1 MECATITRPSKPPS
15 NISEIVCKFAKVCR
29 IRSIGVFYSEISNH
43 HNPNNINVSMTMSE
57 DGSDNK
63 VEETECG
70 GVKVHPQPI
79 EVRCKSNE
87 CGDMEIMKLF
97 EIVSKLKLAY
107 VQLQEAHIPYDPEK
121 IKAADELV
129 VAELEALCKTKRM
142 YKEKQLT
149 KVKFDSSCSDVL
161 KAEIEVNEKILQ
173 KLKSQ
178 VEVKESEIFH
188 LQQELQD
195 LHLRNAIMADK
206 ITQQS
211 LETNNVRVLD
221 VKMFEDSFKAAS
233 KSIHEFAK
241 PVISL
246 MKASGWNLDLA
257 ATSIEAAVAYSKRC
271 HKKYAFEA
279 YIARRMFH
287 GMSLHS
293 YNVHDIMK
301 FDDPFVYLVHK
312 PDSDFAKFC
321 RKKYLLVVH
330 PMMEASF
337 FGNLDQRVF
346 VSSGKNPR
354 TPFYQIFVKMAKWI
368 WILQGIASSIDPKAK
383 IFVVNKGCEFSNV
396 CMESVEELSE
406 GTAGNGEEQT
416 SCKVE
421 FMVMPGF
428 RIGDTLVK
436 SQVYISRMN

>member
-1 MECATITRPSKPPS
+1 MECATITRPPSKPPL
-15 NISEIVCKFAKVCR
+15 NISEIVSKFAKVCR
-29 IRSIGVFYSEISNH
+29 FRSIGVFYSEHSNH
-43 HNPNNINVSMTMSE
+43 QNPSNSNVSMSE
-57 DGSDNK
+57 DGSGNK
-63 VEETECG
+63 IEETECG

-79 EVRCKSNE
+79 EDPCRSNE
-87 CGDMEIMKLF
+87 CCDMEIMKLF
-97 EIVSKLKLAY
+97 EIVSTLKLAY

-149 KVKFDSSCSDVL
+149 KVKLDSSHSDVL
-161 KAEIEVNEKILQ
+161 KAEIEVNEKMLQ

-178 VEVKESEIFH
+178 VKAKESELFR

-195 LHLRNAIMADK
+195 LHLRNAIMAEK
-206 ITQQS
+206 IRQQS
-211 LETNNVRVLD
+211 LKTNNVRVFDL
-221 VKMFEDSFKAAS
+221 KMFEDSFKAAS
-233 KSIHEFAK
+233 KSIHDFAK

-246 MKASGWNLDLA
+246 MKASGWDLDLA
-257 ATSIEAAVAYSKRC
+257 ANSIEAAVVYSKRC

-287 GMSLHS
+287 GMSLQS
-293 YNVHDIMK
+293 YNVDDIMK
-301 FDDPFVYLVHK
+301 FDDPFDYLVYK

-337 FGNLDQRVF
+337 FGNLDQRMF

-354 TPFYQIFVKMAKWI
+354 TPFYQIFAKMSKWI
-368 WILQGIASSIDPKAK
+368 WILQGFASSIDPKAK
-383 IFVVNKGCEFSNV
+383 IFVVNKGCKFSNIS
-396 CMESVEELSE
+396 MESVEELSE
-406 GTAGNGEEQT
+406 GTTGNGEEQT
-416 SCKVE
+416 SYKVE

-428 RIGDTLVK
+428 RIGDTLLK
-436 SQVYISRMN
+436 SPVYVSRMN